1 MAALFCNKEQVMD
14 YSALKVIGKSLYK
27 TNIPKEMKRY
37 LVFLGRCCLH
47 KKEVANLQKFFAA
60 TPLRQKMLQEN
71 PSFLEQT
78 TRGFFYAGATW
89 SDRIVLVKHH
99 IKYLEKLTKPEFLE
113 KIYCQ
118 HQAIVLWQQPVQE
131 KPLTMELSFDA
142 GQRKEGCLSLVLNWD
157 GKPFYQLMFWFSPG
171 FAKENALWVGAM
183 QGTSLGNDAV
193 KVMTKQFFG
202 YRTKNLI
209 FYGLR
214 NVADVLGCKCIYAVT
229 NEGYYAMNHVRLNRK
244 LKTNFGA
251 FWEECEGTLCEDKR
265 FYKIPIPE
273 SRKEM
278 SEMKP
283 SKRANHRRRY
293 ELMDAI
299 TASIK
304 EKMSPYLQD

>member
-1 MAALFCNKEQVMD
+1 MDYAALKE
-14 YSALKVIGKSLYK
+14 IGKSLYQ

-47 KKEVANLQKFFAA
+47 KQEIEKLQKFFAA
-60 TPLRQKMLQEN
+60 TALRQKILQGT

-78 TRGFFYAGATW
+78 TRSFFYAGASW
-89 SDRIVLVKHH
+89 SDRITIVKQHV
-99 IKYLEKLTKPEFLE
+99 KYLEKVTKPAFMEQL
-113 KIYCQ
+113 YCE
-118 HQAIVLWQQPVQE
+118 HKPIVLWQQDVQE
-131 KPLTMELSFDA
+131 KPLTMELSFHG
-142 GQRKEGCLSLVLNWD
+142 GQRKEGCLCLVLNW
-157 GKPFYQLMFWFSPG
+157 GEKPFYQLMFWLAPG
-171 FAKENALWVGAM
+171 FAKESALWVGAL

-193 KVMTKQFFG
+193 KAMTKQFFG

-214 NVADVLGCKCIYAVT
+214 NVAHVLGCKSIYAVT
-229 NEGYYAMNHVRLNRK
+229 NEGYYTMNHLRLNRK

-251 FWEECEGTLCEDKR
+251 FWEECEGVLCEDKR
-265 FYKIPIPE
+265 FYKIPIAE
-273 SRKEM
+273 TRKEM

-299 TASIK
+299 TADI
-304 EKMSPYLQD
+304 EKQLAPYLQD